1 MSQSNQN
8 LSSQIEMC
16 KEIQQNILPVMY
28 QYKDKR
34 DSVLNE
40 EEKEKLSIEL
50 REIKKNAIDNMG
62 NLKKITI
69 KNLENNGIKVI
80 EAKDAIEAEKKLREI
95 IGKENLIIKS
105 KSNTANEI
113 ELLKRFKDK
122 EVVETDLGDFIIQ
135 LCEGVD
141 LHPVLPALHLTPKEI
156 VKVIKNKLNKVVEP
170 TPEAIMA
177 FAREHLRKK
186 IFASQIGITG
196 ANVISSDGSVF
207 ILENEGNISLTSR
220 VPSKHIILTSF
231 DKIVEKREDAIKI
244 TRAAAIFGT
253 GQEYPVYVNIISG
266 PSKTADIQNKLI
278 FGAQGAKEVYLVL
291 LDNKR
296 SEILNSKFKELLYCI
311 NCGACLNFCPV
322 FHQIFTRYGA
332 KHFPGAKGVISSKFF
347 EGEKKA
353 FENGGFFCTTCK
365 ACKQN
370 CPLSIDLSEMMKELR
385 TDLVKSKNE
394 PESVNQMLE
403 NVKKYGNPFGKVEA
417 GKIPDKLYCC

>member
-1 MSQSNQN
+1 MQN
-8 LSSQIEMC
+8 LTKEIEQC
-16 KEIQQNILPVMY
+16 KEIQKNIGPIMY

-34 DSVLNE
+34 DSVLSE
-40 EEKEKLSIEL
+40 EEKEKLSVEL
-50 REIKKNAIDNMG
+50 REIKKRALNNIKE
-62 NLKKITI
+62 LKKKAI
-69 KNLENNGIKVI
+69 KNLENNGMRVI
-80 EAKDAIEAEKKLREI
+80 EAKDASEAEKKIREI
-95 IGKENLIIKS
+95 VGKENLIIKS

-113 ELLKRFKDK
+113 ELMKRFKDK
-122 EVVETDLGDFIIQ
+122 EVIETDLGDFIIQ
-135 LCEGVD
+135 LCEEVD
-141 LHPVLPALHLTPKEI
+141 LHPVLPALHLTPEKI
-156 VKVIKNKLNKVVEP
+156 VSVIKKKLNKTIEAK
-170 TPEAIMA
+170 PEAIA
-177 FAREHLRKK
+177 QFTREYVRKK
-186 IFASQIGITG
+186 IFNSKVGITG

-220 VPSKHIILTSF
+220 IPDKHIILTSF
-231 DKIVEKREDAIKI
+231 DKIVENRDDAIKI

-278 FGAQGAKEVYLVL
+278 FGAQGAKEVYLIL

-296 SEILNSKFKELLYCI
+296 SEILDSKYKELLYCI
-311 NCGACLNFCPV
+311 NCGACLNFCPI
-322 FHQIFTRYGA
+322 FNQIFTRYGA
-332 KHFPGAKGVISSKFF
+332 KHFPGPKGVICSKFF

-394 PESVNQMLE
+394 PESVNIMLE